1 MGVWRVNDAVD
12 AIHDLGAT
20 HGSGPVVAEPD

>member
-1 MGVWRVNDAVD
+1 MGVWRNDAVD

-20 HGSGPVVAEPD
+20 HGSAPVVAELD